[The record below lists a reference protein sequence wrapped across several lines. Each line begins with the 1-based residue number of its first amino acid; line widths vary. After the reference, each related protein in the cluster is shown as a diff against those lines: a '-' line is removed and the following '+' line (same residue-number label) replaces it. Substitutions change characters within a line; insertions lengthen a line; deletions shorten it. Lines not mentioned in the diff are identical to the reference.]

1 MSALVAGLDI
11 GSRSI
16 KAVVLSGADI
26 VGQSVASTGRDP
38 ETKAIE
44 VLKQASTEAGVTLD
58 RLAGIV
64 GTGYGRSALS
74 LCSSTVTE
82 ISCHARANHYR
93 NNAVRTILDMGG
105 QDCKV
110 IRCDDRGHV
119 SNFVM
124 NDKCAAGTGRYLEKV
139 AETLEIPLEDL
150 GPRSLEIID
159 QPAPVSRYCPILV
172 QQEIIRLLRTG
183 TYYVNDILAGA
194 CDAIV
199 GRIMKLVS
207 KVGAEE
213 VFAISGGIARN
224 IGMVT
229 RIESQLEM
237 STFMT
242 DTPQLMGA
250 LGAALFAQ
258 DLSAT
263 HAHAARSK
271 SASASTL
278 VQDSQGGAR

>member
-1 MSALVAGLDI
+1 MPLEGL
-11 GSRSI
+11 
-16 KAVVLSGADI
+16 A
-26 VGQSVASTGRDP
+26 Q
-38 ETKAIE
+38 
-44 VLKQASTEAGVTLD
+44 
-58 RLAGIV
+58 IV
-64 GTGYGRSALS
+64 GTGYGRSALP
-74 LCSSTVTE
+74 LCTSTVTE

-93 NNAVRTILDMGG
+93 NKAVRTVLDMGG

-119 SNFVM
+119 SDFVM

-139 AETLEIPLEDL
+139 AETLEIRLEDL
-150 GPRSLEIID
+150 GSRSLQIID

-183 TYYVNDILAGA
+183 TYHVNDILAGA

-207 KVGAEE
+207 KVGVEE
-213 VFAISGGIARN
+213 VFAISGGIAHN
-224 IGMVT
+224 IGMVS
-229 RIESQLEM
+229 RIENQLQTGIFM
-237 STFMT
+237 S

-258 DLSAT
+258 ELSEMN
-263 HAHAARSK
+263 RQGRSSK
-271 SASASTL
+271 SASTAFTL
-278 VQDSQGGAR
+278 IQHSQGDKR